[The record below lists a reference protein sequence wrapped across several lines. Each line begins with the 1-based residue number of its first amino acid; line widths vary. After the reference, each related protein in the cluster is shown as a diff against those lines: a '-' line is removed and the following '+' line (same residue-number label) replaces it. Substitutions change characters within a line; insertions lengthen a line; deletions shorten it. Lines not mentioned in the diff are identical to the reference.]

1 MIKIIKQI
9 SKNWCEWADKEVM
22 IPYNTDTGC
31 IITNNNTILFV
42 AALILLIVTNIK

>member
-9 SKNWCEWADKEVM
+9 SKNWCEWADEEVM
-22 IPYNTDTGC
+22 IPYNTDTGY